1 MLRAVYELWVFIH
14 ILGVA
19 GFLATHG
26 VSMYTMFA
34 VRGGDR
40 DRDRILALCELS
52 KRTIGPMYV
61 SMGLLL
67 IGGVAAGIQNQL
79 FAQTWLWA
87 SIVVLLVIL
96 AAMSV
101 TGTPWMKQLREGCTL
116 WHDGTF
122 TMSDEELAA
131 HLDGPMVPI
140 VAGSGAVAL
149 VLILYL
155 MVYKPGA

>member
-14 ILGVA
+14 VLGVA

-34 VRGGDR
+34 VRGGER
-40 DRDRILALCELS
+40 DRDRILGLCELS
-52 KRTIGPMYV
+52 KRTIGPMYI
-61 SMGLLL
+61 SIGLLVL
-67 IGGVAAGIQNQL
+67 GGVAAGIQGKL
-79 FAQTWLWA
+79 FAQAWLWG

-101 TGTPWMKQLREGCTL
+101 TGTPWMKKLREGCTL
-116 WHDGTF
+116 WHDGSYPMTY
-122 TMSDEELAA
+122 EELAA
-131 HLDGPMVPI
+131 HLDGPMVQI

-155 MVYKPGA
+155 MVYKPGG

>member
-1 MLRAVYELWVFIH
+1 MLRAVYEFWVFLH

-26 VSMYTMFA
+26 VSMYAMFA
-34 VRGGDR
+34 VRGAER
-40 DRDRILALCELS
+40 DRDRILGLCELS
-52 KRTIGPMYV
+52 KRTIGPMYL

-67 IGGVAAGIQNQL
+67 LGGVAAGIQRTL
-79 FAQTWLWA
+79 FAQNWLWA
-87 SIVVLLVIL
+87 SVVVLLAIL

-101 TGTPWMKQLREGCTL
+101 TGTPWMKKLREGCTR

-122 TMSDEELAA
+122 TMTDEELEA

-140 VAGSGAVAL
+140 VAASGTIAL
-149 VLILYL
+149 VLILFL

>member
-1 MLRAVYELWVFIH
+1 MLAAVYDLWVFLH

-26 VSMYTMFA
+26 VSMYAMFA
-34 VRGGDR
+34 VRAGDR
-40 DRDRILALCELS
+40 DRDRILVLCELS
-52 KRTIGPMYV
+52 KRTIGPMYA

-67 IGGVAAGIQNQL
+67 VGGVAAGIQASL
-79 FAQTWLWA
+79 FAQAWLWG
-87 SIVVLLVIL
+87 SLVVLLAIL

-101 TGTPWMKQLREGCTL
+101 TATPWMKRLREGCTR
-116 WHDGTF
+116 WHDGTY
-122 TMSDEELAA
+122 TMTDDELAA

-140 VAGSGAVAL
+140 VATSGGAAL
-149 VLILYL
+149 LLILSL

>member
-1 MLRAVYELWVFIH
+1 MLRAVNELWVFIH

-19 GFLATHG
+19 GFLAMHG
-26 VSMYTMFA
+26 VSMYVMFA

-40 DRDRILALCELS
+40 ERDRILTLCELS

-67 IGGVAAGIQNQL
+67 LGGLAAGVQDRL
-79 FAQTWLWA
+79 FAQTWFWG
-87 SIVVLLVIL
+87 SIVLLLAIL

-101 TGTPWMKQLREGCTL
+101 TGTPWMKQLREGCTR

-122 TMSDEELAA
+122 PMTDDELAA
-131 HLDGPMVPI
+131 HLDGPMVAI
-140 VAGSGAVAL
+140 VAGSGTIAL

-155 MVYKPGA
+155 MVYKPGS